1 MGWAL
6 PARSHTGNR
15 DLFFV
20 GHRAGWLGPGVWQG
34 PYDPND
40 GFIDLSDEIYRL
52 MLKVKV
58 AINNWDGQNDS
69 LPPILDT
76 ALAGSGIRMAIVDN
90 QDMSISIWI
99 LGDPSVALSEID
111 RLILDSAVNKGP
123 FIALPAGYVPSRYDI
138 NPIDQVNS
146 ELWWAIQN
154 GYMTVK
160 AAGVRV
166 REIETV
172 SDGYQFLA
180 SISKMTISLVST
192 AGHGERDFN
201 GD

>member
-1 MGWAL
+1 
-6 PARSHTGNR
+6 
-15 DLFFV
+15 
-20 GHRAGWLGPGVWQG
+20 WQG

-146 ELWWAIQN
+146 EL
-154 GYMTVK
+154 
-160 AAGVRV
+160 
-166 REIETV
+166 
-172 SDGYQFLA
+172 
-180 SISKMTISLVST
+180 
-192 AGHGERDFN
+192 
-201 GD
+201 

>member
-1 MGWAL
+1 M
-6 PARSHTGNR
+6 
-15 DLFFV
+15 
-20 GHRAGWLGPGVWQG
+20 
-34 PYDPND
+34 
-40 GFIDLSDEIYRL
+40 
-52 MLKVKV
+52 
-58 AINNWDGQNDS
+58 
-69 LPPILDT
+69 LDT

-154 GYMTVK
+154 GYMTVN

-166 REIETV
+166 SEIENV
-172 SDGYQFLA
+172 SDDYPF
-180 SISKMTISLVST
+180 
-192 AGHGERDFN
+192 F
-201 GD
+201 